1 MENITGQAFVESSKI
16 HLDSNL
22 ISDCFQHF
30 YHQDITDVGSVGST
44 VNNQMSFFQVN
55 NIWGC

>member
-1 MENITGQAFVESSKI
+1 MENITGQPFVESSKI

-30 YHQDITDVGSVGST
+30 YHQDITDVGSVGSS
-44 VNNQMSFFQVN
+44 VSSQMSFR
-55 NIWGC
+55 